1 MYRVRQLT
9 VAVSARRSPAGAAP
23 SHGTRSPCV
32 PPCRSL
38 QSLLD
43 NGDIVGVTGFM
54 KRTDKGELSVAA
66 TQVQMLSKSLLPLPD
81 KWKGLA
87 DVELRYRQ
95 R

>member
-1 MYRVRQLT
+1 M
-9 VAVSARRSPAGAAP
+9 P
-23 SHGTRSPCV
+23 H
-32 PPCRSL
+32 CRNL

-43 NGDIVGVTGFM
+43 NGDIVGVTGLM